1 MPTRKR
7 LSPVK
12 EKSTEGK
19 AFKRKYTIKVTKTNP
34 IKLLKKLRPLLT
46 ARSYDARI
54 YLAPKKDGHGNKV
67 KLPLARKSRRK
78 MRKKRSGVGRKR
90 RKRNKTICKRRKK

>member
-12 EKSTEGK
+12 EKTTEGK

-34 IKLLKKLRPLLT
+34 IKLLKKLN
-46 ARSYDARI
+46 SFYI
-54 YLAPKKDGHGNKV
+54 YNH
-67 KLPLARKSRRK
+67 
-78 MRKKRSGVGRKR
+78 
-90 RKRNKTICKRRKK
+90 

>member
-12 EKSTEGK
+12 EKTTEGK
-19 AFKRKYTIKVTKTNP
+19 AFKRKYTIKVSKTNP

-46 ARSYDARI
+46 ASSYDRRTKQ
-54 YLAPKKDGHGNKV
+54 APRKDGHGNKV
-67 KLPLARKSRRK
+67 KLPVGRKSR
-78 MRKKRSGVGRKR
+78 KKRK
-90 RKRNKTICKRRKK
+90 RKRNKTMRKRRKK

>member
-19 AFKRKYTIKVTKTNP
+19 AFKRKYTVKVSKTNP

-46 ARSYDARI
+46 ASSYDRRTKQ
-54 YLAPKKDGHGNKV
+54 APRKDGHGNKV
-67 KLPLARKSRRK
+67 KLPVGRKSRK
-78 MRKKRSGVGRKR
+78 KRKKRK
-90 RKRNKTICKRRKK
+90 KRNKTIRKRRKK

>member
-1 MPTRKR
+1 MTTRKK

-34 IKLLKKLRPLLT
+34 MKLLKKLRPFLT
-46 ARSYDARI
+46 ASSYDRRTKK
-54 YLAPKKDGHGNKV
+54 APRRDGHGNKT
-67 KLPLARKSRRK
+67 KLPLARKSR
-78 MRKKRSGVGRKR
+78 KKRNKIK
-90 RKRNKTICKRRKK
+90 KRNKTIRKRKKKKKKC